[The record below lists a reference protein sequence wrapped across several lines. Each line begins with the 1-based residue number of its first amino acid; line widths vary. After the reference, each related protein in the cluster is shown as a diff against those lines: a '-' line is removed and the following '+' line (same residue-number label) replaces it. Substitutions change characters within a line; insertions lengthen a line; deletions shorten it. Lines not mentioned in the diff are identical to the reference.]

1 MATYLLENFM
11 AIGETTSYLPLWQSL
26 AGALGAF
33 CVAAFTVGVTNKH
46 TQSREDRTALRAKN
60 ADRRRLLRENL
71 EESIS
76 CMEIA
81 YRAATNSGRTV
92 AALKIYLSGGLVP
105 PEDKESAAGD
115 GHNEMTRA
123 AVLSGLYFPSL

>member
-1 MATYLLENFM
+1 MPT
-11 AIGETTSYLPLWQSL
+11 G
-26 AGALGAF
+26 GG
-33 CVAAFTVGVTNKH
+33 
-46 TQSREDRTALRAKN
+46 
-60 ADRRRLLRENL
+60 LLRENL

-81 YRAATNSGRTV
+81 YRAATNSGSTV

-115 GHNEMTRA
+115 GHKEMTRA
-123 AVLSGLYFPSL
+123 AVLAGLYFPSLSKHVNALAMPLLAVKSYCAK